1 MDKITEPVIF
11 KQKNT
16 EPNTLNDTDLE
27 KTNISLTTPL
37 PNVLMLVL
45 LFLATIAIIIAGYIH
60 GDMHFA
66 KVLENLK
73 ND

>member
-1 MDKITEPVIF
+1 MDKIEEPAISKQKSTEPSIS
-11 KQKNT
+11 
-16 EPNTLNDTDLE
+16 NDTGSE

-45 LFLATIAIIIAGYIH
+45 FFLATIAIIVAGYIH

-66 KVLENLK
+66 KVLETIK
-73 ND
+73 K

>member
-1 MDKITEPVIF
+1 MDKIEEPAISKRKSTEPS
-11 KQKNT
+11 T
-16 EPNTLNDTDLE
+16 SNDTGSE

-45 LFLATIAIIIAGYIH
+45 LFLATIAIIVAGYIH

-66 KVLENLK
+66 KVLEYFK
-73 ND
+73 K

>member
-16 EPNTLNDTDLE
+16 EPNTLHDTDLE

-66 KVLENLK
+66 KVLETIK
-73 ND
+73 K

>member
-1 MDKITEPVIF
+1 MDKITEPAIS

-16 EPNTLNDTDLE
+16 EPSTSNDTGSE

-45 LFLATIAIIIAGYIH
+45 LFLATIAIIVAGYIH

-66 KVLENLK
+66 KVLETIK
-73 ND
+73 K

>member
-1 MDKITEPVIF
+1 MDKIEEPAISKQKSTEPS
-11 KQKNT
+11 T
-16 EPNTLNDTDLE
+16 SNDTGSE
-27 KTNISLTTPL
+27 KTNISLMTPL

-45 LFLATIAIIIAGYIH
+45 LFLATIAIIVAGYIH

-66 KVLENLK
+66 KVLETIK